1 MTILLDTSALLAM
14 LNDEPGGDRVT
25 TIIADACMS
34 VINLAEVASY
44 FVHLGMPPR
53 DVDAMLLS
61 LPITLVPVDAAL
73 ALAAGHLRGVT
84 ARVGL
89 SLGDRFCLALAAREG
104 LPAWTADRQWAQV
117 ADAVGVEIMLIR

>member
-1 MTILLDTSALLAM
+1 MSILLDTSALLAM
-14 LNDEPGGDRVT
+14 LNSEPGGDRVAAA
-25 TIIADACMS
+25 IADASMS

-53 DVDAMLLS
+53 EVDAMLNP
-61 LPITLVPVDAAL
+61 LPMRLVPADAAL

-84 ARVGL
+84 AQAGL

-104 LPAWTADRQWAQV
+104 WQAWTADRQWAQV

>member
-1 MTILLDTSALLAM
+1 VTILLDTSALLAM
-14 LNDEPGGDRVT
+14 LNGEPGGDRVT

-61 LPITLVPVDAAL
+61 LPITLVPADAAL

-84 ARVGL
+84 ARAGL